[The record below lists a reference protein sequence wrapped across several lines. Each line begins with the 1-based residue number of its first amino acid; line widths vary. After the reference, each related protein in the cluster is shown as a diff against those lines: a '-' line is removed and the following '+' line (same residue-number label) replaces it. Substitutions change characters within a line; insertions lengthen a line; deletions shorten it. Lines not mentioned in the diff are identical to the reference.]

1 SSCNA
6 RPDHTSGPKAAQAI
20 RARRRRMSASRRD
33 RRPEPFIN
41 AADQTEVMVMGRD
54 FVQEDSPDE
63 IGQAVADFVR
73 RVRSQ

>member
-1 SSCNA
+1 
-6 RPDHTSGPKAAQAI
+6 
-20 RARRRRMSASRRD
+20 MSASRRD
-33 RRPEPFIN
+33 RRPEPIIN

>member
-1 SSCNA
+1 VGSCPVRVESGA
-6 RPDHTSGPKAAQAI
+6 RNSGGAAAHV
-20 RARRRRMSASRRD
+20 RFAPN
-33 RRPEPFIN
+33 RRPELFIN

-54 FVQEDSPDE
+54 FVQEDDE

>member
-1 SSCNA
+1 
-6 RPDHTSGPKAAQAI
+6 
-20 RARRRRMSASRRD
+20 MSASRRD

-54 FVQEDSPDE
+54 FVQEDDE

>member
-1 SSCNA
+1 MGRSCPV
-6 RPDHTSGPKAAQAI
+6 RVESGAGNSGGAAAHV
-20 RARRRRMSASRRD
+20 RFAPN
-33 RRPEPFIN
+33 RRPELFIN